1 MEVDATTHE
10 AKRRC
15 TATTSVATAATSDAE
30 AKAARCADT
39 ANKRKEQSRDKG
51 AESDGEVRNP
61 RDTRAQEHCQRHA
74 KHRRE
79 SGDGAAP
86 PGFFWLFA
94 NGELV
99 GDKPCAI
106 ARSILVGEW

>member
-1 MEVDATTHE
+1 MWHPLPMNVHSLRIVSTLTITAHPPRCCERLRKACRRQALDKLANGREPRE
-10 AKRRC
+10 ARLPAPHNRY
-15 TATTSVATAATSDAE
+15 
-30 AKAARCADT
+30 R
-39 ANKRKEQSRDKG
+39 
-51 AESDGEVRNP
+51 
-61 RDTRAQEHCQRHA
+61 
-74 KHRRE
+74 
-79 SGDGAAP
+79 DGAAP